1 MDSNGGGGWPFSGV
15 PIGFGVGIAIRP
27 EILDRYEKLTEA
39 EKEKMLARSRELKT
53 REEMEAFLNSLE

>member
-1 MDSNGGGGWPFSGV
+1 M
-15 PIGFGVGIAIRP
+15 GIAIRP